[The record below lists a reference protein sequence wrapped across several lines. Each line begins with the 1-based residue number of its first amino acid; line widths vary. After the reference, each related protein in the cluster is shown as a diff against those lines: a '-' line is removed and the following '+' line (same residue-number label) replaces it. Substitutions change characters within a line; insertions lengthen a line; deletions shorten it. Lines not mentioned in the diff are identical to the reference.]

1 MSEASGGLGAGG
13 TVYGRKVDRPIIQL
27 QYLPRDMLFR
37 LIRSARAVLFPSL
50 YEGFGL
56 PALEALQLGTPVIS
70 SNTASLPE
78 VVGEGGLLVDPY
90 ETTQI
95 ADAIRALDQDDALYD
110 RLSRAGLA
118 HATGF
123 TNEAFA
129 ERLGDMYKLMGL
141 SG

>member
-1 MSEASGGLGAGG
+1 
-13 TVYGRKVDRPIIQL
+13 
-27 QYLPRDMLFR
+27 
-37 LIRSARAVLFPSL
+37 VLFPSL

-78 VVGEGGLLVDPY
+78 VVGDGGLLVDPY

-95 ADAIRALDQDDALYD
+95 ADAIRAIDHDDALYE

-118 HATGF
+118 HAAGF
-123 TNEAFA
+123 GNEAFA
-129 ERLGDMYKLMGL
+129 QRLRGMYERMGL
-141 SG
+141 NG